1 MVRHDFHRQDPEL
14 VFLRQLLKHFLQ
26 VCIHTILKDLLP
38 VLRAPYDVILQ
49 GINISPT
56 ICKTCKLNIINA
68 ILHIY
73 MIPYEALESKNNRIY
88 VLQSGK

>member
-14 VFLRQLLKHFLQ
+14 IFLRQLLQHFLQ

-56 ICKTCKLNIINA
+56 ICKTGKLNIINA
-68 ILHIY
+68 IIHIY
-73 MIPYEALESKNNRIY
+73 MIPYGTLESKEKRIY

>member
-14 VFLRQLLKHFLQ
+14 IFLRQLLQHFLQ
-26 VCIHTILKDLLP
+26 IRIHTVLKDLLS
-38 VLRAPYDVILQ
+38 VLRTPYDVILQ

-56 ICKTCKLNIINA
+56 ICKSRKINIINA

-73 MIPYEALESKNNRIY
+73 MIPYEALESKEKRIY
-88 VLQSGK
+88 VLRSGK